1 MKKTIVIA
9 ALCLAFGGM
18 AFAGGSS
25 ETKSSKDAPVVL
37 RYAHMNPT
45 SSVAGLQADLL
56 AKLVAEKSG
65 GTVKIEVYPASQ
77 LGGLQEQ
84 AEAVSTGSVAL
95 HHNTM
100 AGIGS
105 LLDDFNALD
114 TPFMYRDVEH
124 LMKTVA
130 LDSPVM
136 KELNKKLIEKRGVR
150 VLYNFYFGAR
160 DLTANKAIYGVK
172 DLAGLKI
179 RSIPFPIYTAAVEG
193 MGAVAV
199 PLNFAELPTA
209 IATGVV
215 NGQENPV
222 NTINNAKLY
231 EIQSHLMV
239 TNHILGAE
247 AVVVNES
254 VYKKLSASQRKAL
267 DEAAA
272 EVSKI
277 ATKMTRDLE
286 ASDYKAVADKGMKI
300 ITVKDGLL
308 LDEIRAKV
316 NADIDKK
323 FGAKYGDIYKQ
334 IRAIN

>member
-1 MKKTIVIA
+1 MKKTIVSALMCA
-9 ALCLAFGGM
+9 ALASA

-25 ETKSSKDAPVVL
+25 DSGKDTPVVL

-45 SSVAGLQADLL
+45 SSVAGQQADML

-65 GTVKIEVYPASQ
+65 GSVKIEVYPASQ

-84 AEAVSTGSVAL
+84 AEAVSTGTVAL

-105 LLDDFNALD
+105 LLDEFNALD
-114 TPFMYRDVEH
+114 TPFLYRDVDH
-124 LMKTVA
+124 LMKVA
-130 LDSPVM
+130 DPQSPVM
-136 KELNKKLIEKRGVR
+136 KELNKKLVEKRDVR
-150 VLYNFYFGAR
+150 VLYTFYFGAR
-160 DLTANKAIYGVK
+160 DLTANKAIYSPA

-215 NGQENPV
+215 NGQENPI

-231 EIQSHLMV
+231 EIQSHVMV
-239 TNHILGAE
+239 THHIMGAE
-247 AVVVNES
+247 AVVVNET
-254 VYKKLSASQRKAL
+254 VYKKLSAAQRKAL

-272 EVSKI
+272 ETAKA
-277 ATKMTRDLE
+277 ATKMTLDLE
-286 ASDYKAVADKGMKI
+286 DSDYKAVADKGMKI
-300 ITVKDGLL
+300 ITEKDGLKIG
-308 LDEIRAKV
+308 EFRAKV
-316 NADIDKK
+316 NAEIDKR
-323 FGAKYGDIYKQ
+323 FGAKYGDLYKL
-334 IRAIN
+334 IKTIK

>member
-1 MKKTIVIA
+1 MKKLAMLA
-9 ALCLAFGGM
+9 AMSVVLGGA
-18 AFAGGSS
+18 AFANGTS
-25 ETKSSKDAPVVL
+25 EPTKETPVVL

-45 SSVAGLQADLL
+45 SSVAGQQADML

-65 GTVKIEVYPASQ
+65 GSVKIEVYPNSQ

-84 AEAVSTGSVAL
+84 AEAVSTGTVAL

-105 LLDDFNALD
+105 LLDEFNALD
-114 TPFMYRDVEH
+114 TPFLYRDVDH

-136 KELNKKLIEKRGVR
+136 KDLNKKLVDKRDVR
-150 VLYNFYFGAR
+150 VLYTFYFGAR
-160 DLTANKAIYGVK
+160 DLTTNKAVYSPQ
-172 DLAGLKI
+172 DLAGMKI

-239 TNHILGAE
+239 THHIMGAE
-247 AVVVNES
+247 AVVINES
-254 VYKKLSASQRKAL
+254 VYKKLSAAQRKAL
-267 DEAAA
+267 EDAAA
-272 EVSKI
+272 EVSAA
-277 ATKMTRDLE
+277 ATKMTLDLE
-286 ASDYKAVADKGMKI
+286 ASDYKAVADKGMTI
-300 ITVKDGLL
+300 ITEKDGLKIG
-308 LDEIRAKV
+308 EFRAKV
-316 NADIDKK
+316 NAEIQKR
-323 FGAKYGDIYKQ
+323 FGEKYGALYKM
-334 IRAIN
+334 IAEIK